1 MTAVA
6 PSQVFSKSSFFAT
19 TSWEVKMG
27 ENERRQVD
35 SPGQGASNDT
45 SLMKIGGQT
54 AKKRGWLQEI
64 GLKFENF
71 DPCGEHPRARSHA
84 PRAWP
89 PIMGAAWADMCPHHH
104 FNGLADW
111 QIGRTDAS

>member
-45 SLMKIGGQT
+45 SLMKIGAQT

-71 DPCGEHPRARSHA
+71 DPCSAA
-84 PRAWP
+84 M
-89 PIMGAAWADMCPHHH
+89 PIFAIDIAKSGQKRP
-104 FNGLADW
+104 FF
-111 QIGRTDAS
+111 

>member
-71 DPCGEHPRARSHA
+71 DPCVHGRSRTYTCRCDRGMHRAHDIGFELR
-84 PRAWP
+84 
-89 PIMGAAWADMCPHHH
+89 
-104 FNGLADW
+104 LAS
-111 QIGRTDAS
+111 ITMMT

>member
-1 MTAVA
+1 MKVVLKFEKKMTAVA

-35 SPGQGASNDT
+35 SPGEGASNDT
-45 SLMKIGGQT
+45 SLMKIGAQT

-71 DPCGEHPRARSHA
+71 DPCRDS
-84 PRAWP
+84 
-89 PIMGAAWADMCPHHH
+89 
-104 FNGLADW
+104 
-111 QIGRTDAS
+111 

>member
-45 SLMKIGGQT
+45 SLMKIGAQT

-71 DPCGEHPRARSHA
+71 DPWHDVNAMNSRQTSLTICIALASAR
-84 PRAWP
+84 
-89 PIMGAAWADMCPHHH
+89 C
-104 FNGLADW
+104 
-111 QIGRTDAS
+111 QILRIG